1 MQGKGKTVTG
11 QERRRGFTLIEL
23 MIVVA
28 IIGIL
33 AAIAIPALTKF
44 IRKSKTA
51 EARAGIAKIFD
62 GAVSHFLAESV
73 ERGKLGLLSSGGGS
87 SSTVAH
93 TCPYADGNITSGDA
107 PMTPVSADCAAGP
120 GGRCIPNGSGGGSYN
135 VSEWSSRVWQG
146 LQFQQ
151 PQPHYYRYDFVY
163 ENGTSGYGTCRAT
176 AQAFGDLDG
185 DSTLSTFERSLA
197 CDSIGCSA
205 AGGLYVDREAD

>member
-1 MQGKGKTVTG
+1 MQRDHKPLMGEG
-11 QERRRGFTLIEL
+11 RRRGFTLIEL

-33 AAIAIPALTKF
+33 AAIAIPALAKF

-51 EARAGIAKIFD
+51 EARAGISKIFD
-62 GAVSHFLAESV
+62 GAVTHFLAESV
-73 ERGKLGLLSSGGGS
+73 ERGKLGLLSAGGGS
-87 SSTVAH
+87 PTTVAH
-93 TCPYADGNITSGDA
+93 TCPYADGSISNGDA
-107 PMTPVSADCAAGP
+107 PLTPISADCAAGA
-120 GGRCIPNGSGGGSYN
+120 GGRCIPNGTGGGSYN
-135 VSEWSSRVWQG
+135 LSEWSSRVWQG

-151 PQPHYYRYDFVY
+151 PQPHYYRYNFVY
-163 ENGTSGYGTCRAT
+163 ENGATGYGNCRAT

-197 CDSIGCSA
+197 CDNIGCSA